1 MLVAV
6 GVLYLSLHFII
17 IVIIIVVVIIAL
29 LILILLISFSLFQL
43 LLEFLSRAVYSSYEV
58 S

>member
-6 GVLYLSLHFII
+6 DVLYLPLHFII
-17 IVIIIVVVIIAL
+17 VFIIIVVVAVII
-29 LILILLISFSLFQL
+29 IV
-43 LLEFLSRAVYSSYEV
+43 LSRAVYSSYEV